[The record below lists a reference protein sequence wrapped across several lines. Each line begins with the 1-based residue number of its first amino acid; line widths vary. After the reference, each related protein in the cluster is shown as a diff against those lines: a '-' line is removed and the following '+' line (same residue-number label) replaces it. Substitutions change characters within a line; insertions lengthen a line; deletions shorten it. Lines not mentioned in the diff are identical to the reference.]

1 MKYKQRSMSKSD
13 WDRQSKLI
21 AFDNLLLKTGRLDCF
36 FIAIDEL
43 NLQLKQ
49 IKLLS
54 EKIEAKLIKAFAKN
68 WTNNFIFA
76 NHLIEGEI
84 FSKLVVKNSL
94 QSAKAMKQP
103 YVIMQRVV
111 NMKNAINFLEQHG
124 TINDH
129 TFNQFYHQ
137 LITNFK
143 RENYYDGKYYRL
155 EPVYIGN
162 QQGAHPSLITTMINN
177 LWKFINSAQLNQQP
191 LLKAIVAHF
200 YYEYIHPYYD
210 FNGRS
215 GRILMQWIARDLQSK
230 LQIKILVW
238 ILSFQVSKYQ
248 QGFKQYHIRNDGNLT
263 FFCKNLL
270 DLTIQGL
277 EFVLYLQTCLNKQL
291 IVPGF
296 DTIAFDLLTMIF
308 LAKAI
313 DLTTL
318 KQQFSK
324 RDLSLNCD
332 ANFKKAIKLLLK
344 YQLIKQDEQVIKL
357 V

>member
-1 MKYKQRSMSKSD
+1 MIKKSFRNNKQI
-13 WDRQSKLI
+13 KLI
-21 AFDNLLLKTGRLDCF
+21 AFDHLLLKIGASTTF
-36 FIAIDEL
+36 FITTDEL
-43 NLQLKQ
+43 NLQLEQ

-54 EKIEAKLIKAFAKN
+54 KKIEPKLVQAFEKN

-84 FSKLVVKNSL
+84 FSKLVLTNSL
-94 QSAKAMKQP
+94 QSTKAAKQP

-111 NMKNAINFLEQHG
+111 NMKNAMEFLDQQE

-129 TFNQFYHQ
+129 IFNQFYQH

-143 RENYYDGKYYRL
+143 SENYYDGKYYRL

-162 QQGAHPSLITTMINN
+162 QQGVDANAILTLINN
-177 LWKFINSAQLNQQP
+177 LWKFINSKQLKQQP
-191 LLKAIVAHF
+191 LLKAIVVHF

-215 GRILMQWIARDLQSK
+215 GRILMHWIAKDQQSK

-238 ILSFQVSKYQ
+238 ILSFQVSQYH
-248 QGFKQYHIRNDGNLT
+248 QGFKQYYINNDGNLT
-263 FFCKNLL
+263 FFCKILVS
-270 DLTIQGL
+270 LTIQGL

-291 IVPGF
+291 KVPGF

-308 LAKAI
+308 LTKEINLAM
-313 DLTTL
+313 L
-318 KQQFSK
+318 KQRFSK

-344 YQLIKQDEQVIKL
+344 YQLIIQDEQVIKL
-357 V
+357 NH